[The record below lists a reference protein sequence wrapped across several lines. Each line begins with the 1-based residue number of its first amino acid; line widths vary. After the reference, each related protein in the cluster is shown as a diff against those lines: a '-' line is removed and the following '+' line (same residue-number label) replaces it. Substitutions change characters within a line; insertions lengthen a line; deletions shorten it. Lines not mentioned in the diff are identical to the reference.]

1 MPSMLKYFINLL
13 FLATLFMGNAQ
24 SETIDLQPTDTVQYK
39 QEYGLRVGIDLS
51 RPVFTILDDDYRG
64 FELVGDYR
72 LTEKLYIA
80 AELGNEEKT
89 QQEDVGQSV
98 LYDYTASGSYIKL
111 GIEQNTYQNWFGMNN
126 AITVGG
132 RYAFSSFSQTLNSF
146 KYFDSNRLYSP
157 DGFVLGS
164 DTPMEFKSLNASW
177 LELVVGLKAELFSNI
192 YLGASIRMAHLVSNK
207 EPENFRNL
215 WIPGFNKVT
224 DESKWGVGFNYSIS
238 YFLPLYKKAKK
249 KSETPNSDNP

>member
-1 MPSMLKYFINLL
+1 
-13 FLATLFMGNAQ
+13 MGNAQ

-111 GIEQNTYQNWFGMNN
+111 GIEQNTYQ
-126 AITVGG
+126 T
-132 RYAFSSFSQTLNSF
+132 
-146 KYFDSNRLYSP
+146 
-157 DGFVLGS
+157 
-164 DTPMEFKSLNASW
+164 
-177 LELVVGLKAELFSNI
+177 
-192 YLGASIRMAHLVSNK
+192 
-207 EPENFRNL
+207 
-215 WIPGFNKVT
+215 
-224 DESKWGVGFNYSIS
+224 
-238 YFLPLYKKAKK
+238 
-249 KSETPNSDNP
+249 